1 MTKNED
7 KKGGDKI
14 KELALQIAA
23 FTKEHER
30 TDVLFACALMCT
42 FILREVKEKDREAA
56 FDRVAQFMVRMLWP
70 LDNRPR

>member
-42 FILREVKEKDREAA
+42 FILRKVSEREGPRGGIGSSRTIHGPDAVAA
-56 FDRVAQFMVRMLWP
+56 G
-70 LDNRPR
+70 

>member
-30 TDVLFACALMCT
+30 TDVLFCVR
-42 FILREVKEKDREAA
+42 FNVHVYIERSQREGPRGGIRSSRTIHGPDA
-56 FDRVAQFMVRMLWP
+56 VATG
-70 LDNRPR
+70 